1 MSLKRIVLSLLVLWL
16 GLMGIACGVLC
27 LLCLIALLFWQG
39 LGVGTAVL
47 ALLCLSCL
55 GLAVM
60 LSGRAAKR
68 ESKRLGGAGLPSL
81 KTWWRTGS
89 TSDVPRGLV
98 AETSRGRYP
107 ERQPGSATAPSP
119 VREAENWPEDLR
131 PYGEWPAGSADTP
144 SVLSDRA
151 DGAPRR

>member
-68 ESKRLGGAGLPSL
+68 ESKRLGGAGLRSL
-81 KTWWRTGS
+81 KTWWPSQSPTVSGGVRS
-89 TSDVPRGLV
+89 PHRDSLDGLV
-98 AETSRGRYP
+98 VPPASVGDSAPDRAAEHRAG
-107 ERQPGSATAPSP
+107 
-119 VREAENWPEDLR
+119 DLR
-131 PYGEWPAGSADTP
+131 PYGKWSEPPDNIGVSQ
-144 SVLSDRA
+144 DRE
-151 DGAPRR
+151 R